1 MSKIGNIPI
10 KVPVTVQIKVN
21 QNAISIKGREG
32 EMHFTVPKVLQL
44 KQEGDKLLVKAVNED
59 LPAGRQG
66 KKTKS
71 VHGLYRQLL
80 FNAVTGVETPWQKKL
95 EVIGTGFNVKLQGE
109 DLVFKVGYSH
119 PVVFKRNPNIK
130 FQIEG
135 NNKVVVSGFDKQI
148 VGQVA
153 YQIKMIKPPDV
164 YKGKGIRYEGE
175 KIKLKPGKK
184 VKTSTTAAV

>member
-21 QNAISIKGREG
+21 KNAISIKGREG

-175 KIKLKPGKK
+175 TIKLKPGKK
-184 VKTSTTAAV
+184 VKTSTMAAA

>member
-21 QNAISIKGREG
+21 KNAISIKGREG

>member
-10 KVPVTVQIKVN
+10 QVPATVQLKIN
-21 QNAISIKGREG
+21 QNSISFIGREG

-44 KQEGDKLLVKAVNED
+44 KQEGDKLLVKAVNDE
-59 LPAGRQG
+59 

-148 VGQVA
+148 VGKVA